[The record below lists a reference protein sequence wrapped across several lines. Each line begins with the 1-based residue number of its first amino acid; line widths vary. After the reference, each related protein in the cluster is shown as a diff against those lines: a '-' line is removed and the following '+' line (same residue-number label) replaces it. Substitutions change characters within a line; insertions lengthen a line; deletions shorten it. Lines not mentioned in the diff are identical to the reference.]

1 MVPSPNIRVVKV
13 NNPRKMKD
21 KTEKISVISITE
33 RGKEDTLD
41 VVVRELPLT
50 IFLNSKE
57 LVTTL
62 CSPVD
67 LEYLVAGILASE
79 GLLGSRDEIK
89 SLRIDTEAGVAYVET
104 KESKEITS
112 GRLFKPLVASGGG
125 KGASSYKM
133 PDIEEKGHVVSQAT
147 ISASEVSALINDF
160 LYRSSAY
167 QATRGVHSAALC
179 DNQGI
184 MIFHDDI
191 GRHNAID
198 KVFGQCLLDGIPLDD
213 RIIITSGRISSEI
226 LLKVAR
232 RKIPILISKSAP
244 TNLGVSLANNLGVT
258 IIRFIR
264 GKGMKV
270 YSHGWRVV
278 VDDG

>member
-1 MVPSPNIRVVKV
+1 
-13 NNPRKMKD
+13 MKD
-21 KTEKISVISITE
+21 NTEKIPVLRVTE
-33 RGKEDTLD
+33 EGKEDTLD
-41 VVVRELPLT
+41 IVVKELPLT
-50 IFLNSKE
+50 IFLNGRE

-62 CSPVD
+62 CSPVSLD
-67 LEYLVAGILASE
+67 YLVVGILASE
-79 GLLGSRDEIK
+79 GLLGSKDEIK
-89 SLRIDTEAGVAYVET
+89 SLKVDDETGVAYVET
-104 KESKEITS
+104 KGNKEKT
-112 GRLFKPLVASGGG
+112 GEQLFKPLVASGGG

-133 PDIEEKGHVVSQAT
+133 PDVDNKERVISQAT
-147 ISASEVSALINDF
+147 ISASEVAALVSDF

-167 QATRGVHSAALC
+167 QTTHGVHSASLC
-179 DNQGI
+179 DNKGI
-184 MIFHDDI
+184 LVFHDDI

-232 RKIPILISKSAP
+232 RKIPILISKAAP
-244 TNLGVSLANNLGVT
+244 TNLGVRLANNLGVT

-264 GKGMKV
+264 GKGTKV

-278 VDDG
+278 ADAG